1 MPERFSPYRGD
12 LLDYALISNG
22 ITYIQRAGRKEKQP
36 GYVMPCNVTN
46 VADYLELLIKRGI
59 FVDLLTDQ
67 EVCNMTMAQ
76 FSREDILRY
85 QGREEGEIIGEL
97 IGAVRTYQKLNV
109 PHETARQYI
118 MEEFGKSEKEA
129 DALLSAYW
137 K

>member
-1 MPERFSPYRGD
+1 
-12 LLDYALISNG
+12 
-22 ITYIQRAGRKEKQP
+22 
-36 GYVMPCNVTN
+36 MPCNVTN

-59 FVDLLTDQ
+59 FVDILTDQ

-85 QGREEGEIIGEL
+85 QGREEGEM

-109 PHETARQYI
+109 PQETARQYI
-118 MEEFGKSEKEA
+118 MEEFGKSEEEA

-137 K
+137 R

>member
-1 MPERFSPYRGD
+1 
-12 LLDYALISNG
+12 
-22 ITYIQRAGRKEKQP
+22 
-36 GYVMPCNVTN
+36 
-46 VADYLELLIKRGI
+46 
-59 FVDLLTDQ
+59 
-67 EVCNMTMAQ
+67 MTMAQ